1 MRITKTKI
9 ASVVA
14 ATAVVALGG
23 TAAMAYWTE
32 TGSGSG
38 SAATGTTHAIDVFQ
52 TSTVSGLFPAGTAQA
67 LSGDF
72 INTNPSAVHLTTV
85 TGNVT
90 DVTEAAGVTG
100 TCNPADFVITGTGTV
115 TGSSVPHSAT
125 STTHVGSWSGLNVAM
140 TDTGA
145 NQDVCKNATLVISYS
160 AS

>member
-1 MRITKTKI
+1 MRITRTKV
-9 ASVVA
+9 ASVIA

-38 SAATGTTHAIDVFQ
+38 SAATGTTHPIEVFQ
-52 TSTVSGLFPAGTAQA
+52 TSAVSGLFPAGTAQA

-85 TGNVT
+85 TGSVV
-90 DVTEAAGVTG
+90 DVTEATGVTG
-100 TCNPADFVITGTGTV
+100 TCNPADFVIGGTGV
-115 TGSSVPHSAT
+115 VAGSSVPASAT
-125 STTHVGSWSGLNVAM
+125 ATTHVGSWSGLTVAM
-140 TDTGA
+140 TDSGA
-145 NQDVCKNATLVISYS
+145 NQDACKNATLVISYS